1 MKWLL
6 NRYLPLAGFPVRHL
20 GSNDPVPKKVQSGVR
35 SKQCCYP
42 VQNCILLEAREAF
55 VLFDKDDSG
64 EISRR
69 ELGTAMRALG
79 KNPTEAELQDMV
91 NEVDVDGKSVVLMVY

>member
-1 MKWLL
+1 M
-6 NRYLPLAGFPVRHL
+6 NVS
-20 GSNDPVPKKVQSGVR
+20 SNVS
-35 SKQCCYP
+35 
-42 VQNCILLEAREAF
+42 EAREAF

-91 NEVDVDGKSVVLMVY
+91 NEVDVDGR